1 MKKIKAL
8 FVVML
13 LLAGCQS
20 AVSTPY
26 TLNVNEESNQY
37 EYTISGDEETYT
49 LSIPTI
55 DTNQEEVQEVTGP
68 IYSLNPRVTNESGR
82 GLTNSTFYKNDDVDT
97 NTKDRVY
104 NYAQYG
110 YGFWVLNDAGQQ
122 KAQSNAQLS
131 ESDYEVV
138 YGDFYH
144 DSSINNEDYIKYYI
158 ATQELIWETIV
169 NPDTDAP
176 YQIEFV
182 DIDTAE
188 VKEEILSTQQEYSKT
203 PFFNGSIMN
212 ISNERLSQGEPFELE
227 DQHNVLNRF
236 EIQASENIELL
247 ESEESNK
254 LRFNIS
260 EVDRNTRISFIPQ
273 FKIDKEFSEVFSSQ
287 DNVSYLS
294 IGQERALSMASNLFI
309 ESTSQTNTIN
319 LVIST
324 YDIDTKTEIFG
335 SQYHVST
342 GPEFLSPVETTVSE
356 EDYPA
361 LAENLAPG
369 TYYIQQIVAPEGY
382 VLNQEV
388 ETITIGGGIQETVH
402 PFYNVKQ

>member
-1 MKKIKAL
+1 MKKTKAL

-356 EDYPA
+356 EGYPA

-388 ETITIGGGIQETVH
+388 ETITIGGGIQETVY

>member
-8 FVVML
+8 LVVML
-13 LLAGCQS
+13 LLVGCQS

-26 TLNVNEESNQY
+26 ILNVNEESNQY
-37 EYTISGDEETYT
+37 EYTISGDEKTYT

-55 DTNQEEVQEVTGP
+55 DTNQEEVQAVTGP

-122 KAQSNAQLS
+122 KAQSNTQLS
-131 ESDYEVV
+131 ESDYEVL

-144 DSSINNEDYIKYYI
+144 DTTINNEDYIKYYI

-169 NPDTDAP
+169 NPDTDTP

-182 DIDTAE
+182 DIDTTDI
-188 VKEEILSTQQEYSKT
+188 KQEILNTQQEYSKT

-212 ISNERLSQGEPFELE
+212 ISDERLSQGEPFELE

-236 EIQASENIELL
+236 EIQATENIEVLD
-247 ESEESNK
+247 SEESNK

-260 EVDRNTRISFIPQ
+260 EVDRNTRISFVPQ
-273 FKIDKEFSEVFSSQ
+273 FKIDKEYSEVFSSQ

-294 IGQERALSMASNLFI
+294 IGQERALSMVSNLFI

-335 SQYHVST
+335 AQYHVST
-342 GPEFLSPVETTVSE
+342 GPEFLSPVETTISQE
-356 EDYPA
+356 GYPA

-369 TYYIQQIVAPEGY
+369 TYYIQQLVAPEGY

-388 ETITIGGGIQETVH
+388 ETITIGGGIQEMVH

>member
-273 FKIDKEFSEVFSSQ
+273 FKIDKEFSEVYSSQ

-335 SQYHVST
+335 SQYHIST

>member
-144 DSSINNEDYIKYYI
+144 DSNINNEDYIKYYI

-356 EDYPA
+356 EGYPA

-369 TYYIQQIVAPEGY
+369 TYYVQQIVAPEGY

-402 PFYNVKQ
+402 PFYNIKQ

>member
-37 EYTISGDEETYT
+37 EYTISGDDETYT

-212 ISNERLSQGEPFELE
+212 ISNERLSQDEPFELE

-273 FKIDKEFSEVFSSQ
+273 FKNDKEFSEVFSSQ

-356 EDYPA
+356 EGYPA

-369 TYYIQQIVAPEGY
+369 TYYVQQIVAPEGY